1 MLGHRVGSR
10 ATGIYKQVTVVLLAS
25 VNDYSLG
32 ILSSWKCKI
41 NTNIPISDFKKFRFF
56 LIDELYGEADLTW
69 KPAHLLIQISKTPHL
84 EKRFCFL
91 FF

>member
-32 ILSSWKCKI
+32 ILSSWKCRI
-41 NTNIPISDFKKFRFF
+41 NTKIPISDFKKFRFF
-56 LIDELYGEADLTW
+56 LIYELYGEAN
-69 KPAHLLIQISKTPHL
+69 LI
-84 EKRFCFL
+84 
-91 FF
+91 